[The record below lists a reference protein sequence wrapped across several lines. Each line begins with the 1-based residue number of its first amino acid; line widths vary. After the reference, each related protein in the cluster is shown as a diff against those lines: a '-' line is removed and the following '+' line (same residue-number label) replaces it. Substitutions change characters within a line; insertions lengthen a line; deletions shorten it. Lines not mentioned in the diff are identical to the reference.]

1 MRHLQFGLVYTTK
14 VSVCRLELGLGR
26 GFTSWITPYQMAE
39 NLSEHDCLEEARNHH
54 ILGKRR
60 RVHARFDVRESDNDE
75 HQH

>member
-1 MRHLQFGLVYTTK
+1 
-14 VSVCRLELGLGR
+14 
-26 GFTSWITPYQMAE
+26 MAE